1 MKNVALD
8 YGGIMQLYIERV
20 DRAPDAAVD
29 GQLLGDDVA
38 CDLCALADHDV

>member
-20 DRAPDAAVD
+20 DRADAAVD